1 MNIKSLGKV
10 FLSAIL
16 AAALLCGCSDN
27 PESGTPSTSSSS
39 SIAANVPDSSSE
51 PTSSTES
58 VSESS
63 SESTSSTESV
73 PESSS
78 EPTSSTESV
87 PESSSEPTSS
97 TESVPES
104 SSELISST
112 ESVPESSSE
121 PISSTES
128 VPESSGNSSEEPSNS
143 DTYFGRHGVLSV
155 NGANLVD
162 AHGEK
167 MQLRGMS
174 THGIAWFPDFVNME
188 TFKFLRD
195 EWNTNCVRLAM
206 YTHEYNGYCAGG
218 DKEWL
223 KGLVKSGVE
232 YATELGMYV
241 IVDWHVLNE
250 QNPLTYKDEALKFFD
265 EMSKYCADKGN
276 VIYEICNEPNGSG
289 SWGNVTAYA
298 NEVIPV
304 IRANDPDSVIL
315 VGTPTWSQD
324 IDQAL
329 NSPLNFD
336 NIMYTLHFYA
346 ATHTDWLRSRME
358 SCVNSG
364 LPVFISE
371 FGMCDASGNGAIDT
385 YQSEQWKAI
394 IDKYGTSYMCWNLA
408 NKNESSSILRESC
421 RKLSGWTD
429 DDLSQQGQIIRG
441 WFLSETEQ

>member
-1 MNIKSLGKV
+1 MKKEKIGKAV
-10 FLSAIL
+10 FSVLL

-27 PESGTPSTSSSS
+27 SGNSGDSSTFTSSTSSTTSS
-39 SIAANVPDSSSE
+39 STSSKSTE
-51 PTSSTES
+51 SSVSTPENSSKPESSTES
-58 VSESS
+58 STESTSENVPESTAPESS
-63 SESTSSTESV
+63 SDSV

-78 EPTSSTESV
+78 EPESSASA
-87 PESSSEPTSS
+87 PESSSTDNTTTNEP
-97 TESVPES
+97 
-104 SSELISST
+104 
-112 ESVPESSSE
+112 
-121 PISSTES
+121 
-128 VPESSGNSSEEPSNS
+128 SGNNA

-162 AHGEK
+162 ANGEK

-174 THGIAWFPDFVNME
+174 THGIAWFPDFVSME

-223 KGLVKSGVE
+223 KGLVKNGVE
-232 YATELGMYV
+232 YAAELGMYV

-265 EMSKYCADKGN
+265 EMSGLYADYGN

-289 SWGNVTAYA
+289 SWNDVTAYA

-304 IRANDPDSVIL
+304 IRTNDPDSVII

-324 IDQAL
+324 IDQAM
-329 NSPLNFD
+329 NSPLKYD
-336 NIMYTLHFYA
+336 NIMYAFHFYA

-358 SCVNSG
+358 NCINNG

-385 YQSEQWKAI
+385 YQSEQWKAL
-394 IDKYGTSYMCWNLA
+394 IDKYNTSYMCWNLA
-408 NKNESSSILRESC
+408 NKNESSSILKESC

-429 DDLSQQGQIIRG
+429 DDLSEQGRIVRG
-441 WFLSETEQ
+441 WFTSETEQ

>member
-1 MNIKSLGKV
+1 MKMKTFGKTV
-10 FLSAIL
+10 LSAVL

-27 PESGTPSTSSSS
+27 SGNPGESSNSTSSTSSSTS
-39 SIAANVPDSSSE
+39 STSSVTSTSTESSVSTTESSSPE
-51 PTSSTES
+51 SSTES
-58 VSESS
+58 TQST
-63 SESTSSTESV
+63 ESTSESVPESTVPESSPDSV

-78 EPTSSTESV
+78 Q
-87 PESSSEPTSS
+87 PESSSEPES
-97 TESVPES
+97 TD
-104 SSELISST
+104 ST
-112 ESVPESSSE
+112 PTSE
-121 PISSTES
+121 P
-128 VPESSGNSSEEPSNS
+128 SGTDA

-155 NGANLVD
+155 SGADLVD

-174 THGIAWFPDFVNME
+174 THGIAWFPDFVSME

-218 DKEWL
+218 DKEWI
-223 KGLVKSGVE
+223 KGLVKNGVE

-250 QNPLTYKDEALKFFD
+250 QNPLTYKDEALKFFE
-265 EMSKYCADKGN
+265 EMSKLYADYGN

-289 SWGNVTAYA
+289 SWNDVTAYA

-304 IRANDPDSVIL
+304 IRANDPDSVIII
-315 VGTPTWSQD
+315 GTPTWSQD

-329 NSPLNFD
+329 NSPLGYD
-336 NIMYTLHFYA
+336 NIMYALHFYA

-358 SCVNSG
+358 NCVNSG

-371 FGMCDASGNGAIDT
+371 FGMCDASGNGAIDVN
-385 YQSEQWKAI
+385 QSEQWKAL

-429 DDLSQQGQIIRG
+429 DDLSEQGRLIRG
-441 WFLSETEQ
+441 WFTSETEE

>member
-1 MNIKSLGKV
+1 MNMKTFGKTV
-10 FLSAIL
+10 LSAAL

-27 PESGTPSTSSSS
+27 SGSYGESSGSTSPASSSTSLTSSVSTSTESSVSTPESSSS
-39 SIAANVPDSSSE
+39 E
-51 PTSSTES
+51 SSTES
-58 VSESS
+58 T
-63 SESTSSTESV
+63 ESTSESV
-73 PESSS
+73 PESTVP
-78 EPTSSTESV
+78 ESSTDSV
-87 PESSSEPTSS
+87 PESSFEPESTASAPESTDNTSTSEP
-97 TESVPES
+97 
-104 SSELISST
+104 
-112 ESVPESSSE
+112 
-121 PISSTES
+121 
-128 VPESSGNSSEEPSNS
+128 SGADA

-155 NGANLVD
+155 SGADLVD
-162 AHGEK
+162 EHGEK

-174 THGIAWFPDFVNME
+174 THGIAWFPGFVSME
-188 TFKFLRD
+188 TFRFLRD

-223 KGLVKSGVE
+223 KGLVKNGVE

-250 QNPLTYKDEALKFFD
+250 QNPLTYKEEALKFFD
-265 EMSKYCADKGN
+265 EMSGLYADYGN

-289 SWGNVTAYA
+289 SWNDVTAYA

-304 IRANDPDSVIL
+304 IRENDPDSVII

-329 NSPLNFD
+329 NSPLGYD
-336 NIMYTLHFYA
+336 NIMYALHFYA

-358 SCVNSG
+358 NCVNSG

-385 YQSEQWKAI
+385 YQSEQWKAL

-429 DDLSQQGQIIRG
+429 DDLSEQGRLIRG
-441 WFLSETEQ
+441 WFTSESEQ

>member
-1 MNIKSLGKV
+1 MKLKAFGKTV
-10 FLSAIL
+10 LSAVL

-27 PESGTPSTSSSS
+27 FGSSDGSSSTSSTSSSTAS
-39 SIAANVPDSSSE
+39 SVMSTSTESSTSE
-51 PTSSTES
+51 SSFSESSTES
-58 VSESS
+58 TEST
-63 SESTSSTESV
+63 SESTATENSSESV

-78 EPTSSTESV
+78 EP
-87 PESSSEPTSS
+87 ESSNSTSEPTD
-97 TESVPES
+97 
-104 SSELISST
+104 
-112 ESVPESSSE
+112 
-121 PISSTES
+121 
-128 VPESSGNSSEEPSNS
+128 NNA

-155 NGANLVD
+155 NGADLVD

-174 THGIAWFPDFVNME
+174 THGIAWFPDFVSPE

-218 DKEWL
+218 DKDRI
-223 KGLVKSGVE
+223 KGLVKNGVE

-265 EMSKYCADKGN
+265 EMSELYADYGN

-289 SWGNVTAYA
+289 SWNDVTAYA

-304 IRANDPDSVIL
+304 IRENDPDSVII

-329 NSPLNFD
+329 NSPLGYD
-336 NIMYTLHFYA
+336 NIMYALHFYA

-358 SCVNSG
+358 NCVNSG

-371 FGMCDASGNGAIDT
+371 FGMCDASGNGAIDV
-385 YQSEQWKAI
+385 YQSEQWKAL

-408 NKNESSSILRESC
+408 NKNESSSIIKESC

-429 DDLSQQGQIIRG
+429 DDLNEQGRLIRG
-441 WFLSETEQ
+441 WFTSETEQ